1 MQVKLVAA
9 AIGVFMALPTVAQDV
24 TYRGQIAGLIKKN
37 CVQCHGADSPS
48 LAEFKLAEEK
58 FKKEKRG
65 PSMNS
70 YQELIQFVG
79 WPDAG
84 ALMRRL
90 DDGAN
95 TADKKPGNM
104 YKQLGDTDAERA
116 ENLKVF
122 KAWVGDGAWNL
133 NRFEARGT
141 VPAVTKEQL
150 DKLKLK
156 Y

>member
-1 MQVKLVAA
+1 
-9 AIGVFMALPTVAQDV
+9 
-24 TYRGQIAGLIKKN
+24 
-37 CVQCHGADSPS
+37 
-48 LAEFKLAEEK
+48 
-58 FKKEKRG
+58 
-65 PSMNS
+65 
-70 YQELIQFVG
+70 VG

-116 ENLKVF
+116 ENLKLF

-141 VPAVTKEQL
+141 VPAVTKEQM